1 MVPAVHGEHDFVQV
15 PRVSTSRLSAPK
27 AIGIGLPEL
36 ERPLSD
42 GFIADDHPAR
52 GQDFFDIPE
61 ASRETKVAPHRM
73 ADDLGRIPVACI
85 GIPLLVHRQNLADFS
100 FFGKL
105 TVPSWLVDAEGVADR
120 LPWLRPVNTEV
131 PSSRRTR
138 PHRHAHVA
146 RRTGRPRPPTATTFL
161 WIRPTGTGYD
171 YGKEHGSIRSRQ
183 RASSVAIAH
192 GCRER

>member
-1 MVPAVHGEHDFVQV
+1 MVPAVDGAHDFVQV
-15 PRVSTSRLSAPK
+15 SRVSTSRLSAPK

-42 GFIADDHPAR
+42 GFRADDHPAR

-61 ASRETKVAPHRM
+61 ASRETTVAPHRM

-105 TVPSWLVDAEGVADR
+105 TVPFIR
-120 LPWLRPVNTEV
+120 LL
-131 PSSRRTR
+131 
-138 PHRHAHVA
+138 
-146 RRTGRPRPPTATTFL
+146 
-161 WIRPTGTGYD
+161 
-171 YGKEHGSIRSRQ
+171 
-183 RASSVAIAH
+183 
-192 GCRER
+192 